1 MPQNPSTNKFLSSI
15 GIILLISIIGFTVF
29 INFSSKDSARV
40 IEKIQ
45 LDEGYEPFDSV
56 DLVNFWKLEGIDTK
70 LLESESID
78 DGTYIQINKKI
89 TNQKYIIPHDSILVQ
104 LDSSLQEFFKTKI
117 ENSTLYTF
125 SVPYGEIQFKNSN
138 RGEFTIV
145 EKNHN
150 SVKLNEIG
158 NIFLKYYINSISTDD
173 KYGDFTTI
181 NLDDGRKIMLI
192 RQNVKIKDAYH
203 RKISEEAHY
212 LNDSTK
218 IRFPY

>member
-1 MPQNPSTNKFLSSI
+1 MPQTSNKTSSFI
-15 GIILLISIIGFTVF
+15 GIILLLLVIGFTVF
-29 INFSSKDSARV
+29 MNFSSKDSARV

-89 TNQKYIIPHDSILVQ
+89 TNQKYIIPPDSVLNKLSDSIQ
-104 LDSSLQEFFKTKI
+104 QFYKKEIDKSS
-117 ENSTLYTF
+117 LYTF
-125 SVPYGEIQFKNSN
+125 MVNYGELQFKNSN
-138 RGEFTIV
+138 RGDFRMVKE
-145 EKNHN
+145 NHN

-192 RQNVKIKDAYH
+192 RQNVNIKDAYH